1 VLVAALPDLEREI
14 VVLRFFEVLDQDAI
28 AARIGYS
35 QMHVS
40 RLGPDARRTGGMLTA
55 PARSGFVPKGGTSM
69 EIMRMVLMT
78 GLLVAIGVLVLVL
91 VARAGHG
98 PALPS
103 ARPGPLSSSGSGQ
116 RQEP

>member
-1 VLVAALPDLEREI
+1 
-14 VVLRFFEVLDQDAI
+14 
-28 AARIGYS
+28 
-35 QMHVS
+35 
-40 RLGPDARRTGGMLTA
+40 
-55 PARSGFVPKGGTSM
+55 M

-91 VARAGHG
+91 VAHAGHG

-103 ARPGPLSSSGSGQ
+103 ARPQPLSPSGSGQ

>member
-1 VLVAALPDLEREI
+1 
-14 VVLRFFEVLDQDAI
+14 
-28 AARIGYS
+28 
-35 QMHVS
+35 
-40 RLGPDARRTGGMLTA
+40 
-55 PARSGFVPKGGTSM
+55 M
-69 EIMRMVLMT
+69 EILRMVLMT

-103 ARPGPLSSSGSGQ
+103 ARPGPLSPSGSGQ